1 MEKNFK
7 KLDRYATKLD
17 YATFFNPANMY
28 IAYLSAGDR
37 ITAEID
43 QIQNVL
49 QIAQWRQLALDF
61 LSTMQL
67 QSLYT
72 TLLAK
77 LTNY

>member
-1 MEKNFK
+1 
-7 KLDRYATKLD
+7 
-17 YATFFNPANMY
+17 MY